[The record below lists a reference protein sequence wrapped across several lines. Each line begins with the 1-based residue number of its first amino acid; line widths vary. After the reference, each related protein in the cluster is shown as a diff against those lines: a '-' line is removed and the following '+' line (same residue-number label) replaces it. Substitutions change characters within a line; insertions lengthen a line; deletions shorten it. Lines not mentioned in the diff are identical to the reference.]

1 MVDYL
6 YFKVSFQCNSEE
18 VEPKETDI
26 SWCRLENI
34 VMTREEKAE
43 LVKKMRKITMAG
55 TMDCKRCL
63 ERMDYDLDKAI
74 LYLKTKYGRYVTRN

>member
-1 MVDYL
+1 M
-6 YFKVSFQCNSEE
+6 
-18 VEPKETDI
+18 
-26 SWCRLENI
+26 
-34 VMTREEKAE
+34 VMTREEKAR

-74 LYLKTKYGRYVTRN
+74 LYLKTEYGRYVTIN

>member
-1 MVDYL
+1 MKNIV
-6 YFKVSFQCNSEE
+6 
-18 VEPKETDI
+18 I
-26 SWCRLENI
+26 SCGNFTRMQHFLVQIGEYI

-55 TMDCKRCL
+55 TMDCKKCL

-74 LYLKTKYGRYVTRN
+74 LYLKTEYGRYVTIN

>member
-1 MVDYL
+1 MVQIGEY
-6 YFKVSFQCNSEE
+6 
-18 VEPKETDI
+18 
-26 SWCRLENI
+26 I
-34 VMTREEKAE
+34 VMTKEEKAE

-63 ERMDYDLDKAI
+63 EKMDYDLDKAI